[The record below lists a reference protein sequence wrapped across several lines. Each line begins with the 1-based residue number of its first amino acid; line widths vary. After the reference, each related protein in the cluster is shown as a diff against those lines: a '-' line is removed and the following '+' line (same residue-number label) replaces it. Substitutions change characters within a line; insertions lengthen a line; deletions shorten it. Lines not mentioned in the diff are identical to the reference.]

1 MNKSYIIDLQE
12 ADDGTGDAILQFP
25 DELIAETGWKEG
37 TVLNLRV
44 ERPVQTASFDVKNR
58 ILTLPVLDKNI
69 SGALYD
75 LFTGHEVGH
84 ALYTPIDGMLKARK
98 ENVIRDVT
106 NVVEDSR
113 IERKIK
119 HKYPGLKNSF
129 VKAYGELMDRD
140 FFGIKGTDINKMNFL
155 DRINLHCKGGAA
167 LRIQFN
173 DEERGLLNEVET
185 TETYD
190 IVIDVSK
197 KIIEYMKRKLEEE
210 EQKRAKAKAEGDD
223 GDDEDQSEYEE
234 VDFDDQGNS
243 KEQTFEDGEDV
254 GEQEVESNKQSD
266 SDEFDSVE
274 EDKKVSLED
283 QIRSF
288 TDAAYKENEKQL
300 FDNRLSNIIYANIPY
315 FNPKDVVDHKYI
327 WKKYK
332 EENFISS
339 TETFLKIRNESNKV
353 VSYLVKEFE
362 MRKNADQL
370 KRTTTAKTGE
380 LNMNKIYSYGFSED
394 IFKKISVVPGGKSHG
409 LVMFLDWSGSMHEH
423 IGNTMKQLINLVLF
437 CKKMNIPY
445 EVFAFVEDTDRE
457 KLTQQVRKVND
468 IYFKPYG
475 LMNLL
480 SSRMSSSE
488 FTYACSSLVCMAG
501 LANVRGYLP
510 HWLHMQGTPLN
521 QAIVHAMTIVPEFQ
535 KKNKLQIV
543 NTIFLTDGESNN
555 SNRYL
560 QHDPYYGLT
569 DVHMKC
575 ERLVIRDPV
584 TKHEEKVDNR
594 GMYETQTNAFIRLLK
609 ARTGSNIIGFYVIT
623 GRDFNRKIHQWFPK
637 QMNHEEMKD
646 NFRKSKFAI
655 LENTGYDEYYIL
667 RSNGLDTDEDSTFE
681 VKEGVTFK
689 GIASAFTKYN
699 SGKYNSRVVLN
710 RFIGLIT

>member
-1 MNKSYIIDLQE
+1 MELLESKSLLAKLMATE
-12 ADDGTGDAILQFP
+12 
-25 DELIAETGWKEG
+25 
-37 TVLNLRV
+37 NLVV
-44 ERPVQTASFDVKNR
+44 EQRPVPTASFDVKNR

-69 SGALYD
+69 SSALYD

-84 ALYTPIDGMLKARK
+84 ALYTPMDGMLKARDEK
-98 ENVIRDVT
+98 VIRDVS

-119 HKYPGLKNSF
+119 YKYPGLKNSF

-190 IVIDVSK
+190 DVIDVSK
-197 KIIEYMKRKLEEE
+197 KIIKYMKRKLEEE
-210 EQKRAKAKAEGDD
+210 EQKRAKAKAENNDD
-223 GDDEDQSEYEE
+223 GEDEDESEYEE

-288 TDAAYKENEKQL
+288 TVAAYKENEKQL
-300 FDNRLSNIIYANIPY
+300 FDNRLSNIIYANVPH

-327 WKKYK
+327 WTRYK
-332 EENFISS
+332 EENYISS
-339 TETFLKIRNESNKV
+339 TETFLRIRNESNRV

-409 LVMFLDWSGSMHEH
+409 LVMFLDWSGSMIDH

-445 EVFAFVEDTDRE
+445 EVFAFVEDTETE
-457 KLTQQVRKVND
+457 KQTQQIRKEND
-468 IYFKPYG
+468 IFFKPYG

-501 LANVRGYLP
+501 LSGTRGYFP
-510 HWLHMQGTPLN
+510 YWLSMQGTPLN

-555 SNRYL
+555 ANRYL
-560 QHDPYYGLT
+560 QKDPYYGLT
-569 DVHMKC
+569 DVSMKY

-584 TKHEEKVDNR
+584 TKHEEKIDGKN
-594 GMYETQTNAFIRLLK
+594 GYEAQTRAFIRLLK
-609 ARTGSNIIGFYVIT
+609 ARTGSNVIGFYVIS
-623 GRDFNRKIHQWFPK
+623 GRDFNRKVHEWFPK

-681 VKEGVTFK
+681 VKENSTFR

-699 SGKYNSRVVLN
+699 NGKHNSRVVLN
-710 RFIGLIT
+710 RFIGLIA

>member
-1 MNKSYIIDLQE
+1 M
-12 ADDGTGDAILQFP
+12 
-25 DELIAETGWKEG
+25 ELIESKSLLAKLMATE
-37 TVLNLRV
+37 NLVV
-44 ERPVQTASFDVKNR
+44 EQRPVQTASFDVKNR

-69 SGALYD
+69 SSALYD

-84 ALYTPIDGMLKARK
+84 ALYTPMEGMLKAK
-98 ENVIRDVT
+98 ELKINRDVA

-119 HKYPGLKNSF
+119 YKYPGLKNSF

-140 FFGIKGTDINKMNFL
+140 FFGIKGTDINKMNFI

-190 IVIDVSK
+190 DVIDVSK
-197 KIIEYMKRKLEEE
+197 KIVEYMKRQLEEQK
-210 EQKRAKAKAEGDD
+210 QKRAKTKAEEGESGD
-223 GDDEDQSEYEE
+223 GEGEEEYEE

-243 KEQTFEDGEDV
+243 QEQSFEDDGEEV
-254 GEQEVESNKQSD
+254 EEQDVESNKQSD
-266 SDEFDSVE
+266 SDEFESE
-274 EDKKVSLED
+274 EDDKQAKLED
-283 QIRSF
+283 EIRSF
-288 TDAAYKENEKQL
+288 TDAAYKENERLL
-300 FDNRLSNIIYANIPY
+300 FDNSVNSIIYANVPY
-315 FNPKDVVDHKYI
+315 FDPKKVVDHKEI
-327 WKKYK
+327 WKRYK
-332 EENFISS
+332 EDNHISS

-370 KRTTTAKTGE
+370 KRASTAKTGE
-380 LNMNKIYSYGFSED
+380 LNMSKIYSYEFSED
-394 IFKKISVVPGGKSHG
+394 IFKKITVVPGGKSHG
-409 LVMFLDWSGSMHEH
+409 LVMFLDWSGSMTDH

-445 EVFAFVEDTDRE
+445 DVYAFVEDTDKE
-457 KLTQQVRKVND
+457 NMTKQVPKEND
-468 IYFKPYG
+468 MYFKPYG
-475 LMNLL
+475 CMNLL
-480 SSRMSSSE
+480 SSRMTSSE

-501 LANVRGYLP
+501 LSNVRISFPY
-510 HWLHMQGTPLN
+510 WMHMQGTPLN

-555 SNRYL
+555 TNRYY
-560 QHDPYYGLT
+560 QKDPYYGLT
-569 DVHMKC
+569 DVQMKC
-575 ERLVIRDPV
+575 ERLVMRDPV
-584 TKHEEKVDNR
+584 TKHEQKIDNR
-594 GMYETQTNAFIRLLK
+594 SGHSAQTNALIRLLK
-609 ARTGSNIIGFYVIT
+609 ARTGSNVIGFYVIN
-623 GRDFNRKIHQWFPK
+623 GRDFNRKVYEWFPK
-637 QMNHEEMKD
+637 QMNHEEIKD

-667 RSNGLDTDEDSTFE
+667 RSSGLDTDEDSTFE
-681 VKEGVTFK
+681 VKENSTFR

-699 SGKYNSRVVLN
+699 SGKHNSRVVLN
-710 RFIGLIT
+710 RFIGLIA

>member
-1 MNKSYIIDLQE
+1 MELLESKSLLAKLMATE
-12 ADDGTGDAILQFP
+12 
-25 DELIAETGWKEG
+25 
-37 TVLNLRV
+37 NLVV
-44 ERPVQTASFDVKNR
+44 EQRPVPTASFDVKNR

-69 SGALYD
+69 SSALYD

-84 ALYTPIDGMLKARK
+84 ALYTPMEGMLKAK
-98 ENVIRDVT
+98 EENVIRDVA

-119 HKYPGLKNSF
+119 YKYPGLKNSF

-190 IVIDVSK
+190 NVIDVSK

-210 EQKRAKAKAEGDD
+210 EQKRAKAKAENNDD
-223 GDDEDQSEYEE
+223 GEDEDQSEYEE

-243 KEQTFEDGEDV
+243 LEKTFEDGEDAP
-254 GEQEVESNKQSD
+254 EQKIETNKQSD

-283 QIRSF
+283 QIRSY

-300 FDNRLSNIIYANIPY
+300 FDNSLSNIIYANIPY

-327 WKKYK
+327 WKRYK

-380 LNMNKIYSYGFSED
+380 LNMSKIYSYGFSED

-409 LVMFLDWSGSMHEH
+409 LVMFLDWSGSMVDH

-445 EVFAFVEDTDRE
+445 EVYAFVEDTDRE
-457 KLTQQVRKVND
+457 KLTKQTPKEND

-488 FTYACSSLVCMAG
+488 FTYAGSSLVCMAG
-501 LANVRGYLP
+501 LGKTRGYFP
-510 HWLHMQGTPLN
+510 HWMHMQGTPLN
-521 QAIVHAMTIVPEFQ
+521 QAIIHAMTIVPEFQ

-555 SNRYL
+555 ANRYL
-560 QHDPYYGLT
+560 QKDSYYGLT

-575 ERLVIRDPV
+575 ERLVIRDPI
-584 TKHEEKVDNR
+584 TRHEEKIDYRNS
-594 GMYETQTNAFIRLLK
+594 YEAQTNAFIRLLK
-609 ARTGSNIIGFYVIT
+609 ARTGSNVIGFYVIS
-623 GRDFNRKIHQWFPK
+623 GRDFNRKVHQWFPK
-637 QMNHEEMKD
+637 QINHEEMKD

-681 VKEGVTFK
+681 VKENLTFR

-699 SGKYNSRVVLN
+699 NGKHNSRVVLN
-710 RFIGLIT
+710 RFIGLIA

>member
-1 MNKSYIIDLQE
+1 MELLESKSLLAKLMATE
-12 ADDGTGDAILQFP
+12 
-25 DELIAETGWKEG
+25 
-37 TVLNLRV
+37 NLVV
-44 ERPVQTASFDVKNR
+44 EQRPVATASFDVKNR

-69 SGALYD
+69 SSALYD

-84 ALYTPIDGMLKARK
+84 ALYTPMEGMLKAK
-98 ENVIRDVT
+98 EENVIRDVA

-119 HKYPGLKNSF
+119 YKYPGLKNSF
-129 VKAYGELMDRD
+129 VKAYGELMDKD

-190 IVIDVSK
+190 DVIDVSK
-197 KIIEYMKRKLEEE
+197 KIIEYMKSKLEEE
-210 EQKRAKAKAEGDD
+210 EQKRAKAKAENNDD
-223 GDDEDQSEYEE
+223 GEDEDQSEYEE

-243 KEQTFEDGEDV
+243 LEKTFEDGDEIDQNDIQTN
-254 GEQEVESNKQSD
+254 ELNSD
-266 SDEFDSVE
+266 KFSKKE
-274 EDKKVSLED
+274 EDEKVSLED

-300 FDNRLSNIIYANIPY
+300 FDNSLSNIIYANIPH

-327 WKKYK
+327 WKRYK
-332 EENFISS
+332 EENFSSS

-380 LNMNKIYSYGFSED
+380 LNMSKIYSYGFSED

-409 LVMFLDWSGSMHEH
+409 LVMFLDWSGSMIDH

-445 EVFAFVEDTDRE
+445 EVFAFIEDTDNG
-457 KLTQQVRKVND
+457 KKTTQVKKEND
-468 IYFKPYG
+468 IYFAPYG

-488 FTYACSSLVCMAG
+488 FTYACSSLVCLAG
-501 LANVRGYLP
+501 LGKTRGYFP
-510 HWLHMQGTPLN
+510 YWMHMQGTPLN
-521 QAIVHAMTIVPEFQ
+521 QAIIHAMTIVPEFQ

-555 SNRYL
+555 SSRYL
-560 QHDPYYGLT
+560 QKDPYYGLT
-569 DVHMKC
+569 DVSMKC

-584 TKHEEKVDNR
+584 TKHEEKIDYRNS
-594 GMYETQTNAFIRLLK
+594 YEAQTNAFIRLLK
-609 ARTGSNIIGFYVIT
+609 ARTGSNVIGFYVIS
-623 GRDFNRKIHQWFPK
+623 GRDFNRKVYQWFPK
-637 QMNHEEMKD
+637 QTNHEEMKD

-667 RSNGLDTDEDSTFE
+667 RSNSLDTDEDSTFE
-681 VKEGVTFK
+681 VKENSTFR

-699 SGKYNSRVVLN
+699 SGKHNSRVVLN
-710 RFIGLIT
+710 RFIGLIA

>member
-1 MNKSYIIDLQE
+1 MELLESKSLLAKLMATE
-12 ADDGTGDAILQFP
+12 
-25 DELIAETGWKEG
+25 
-37 TVLNLRV
+37 NLVV
-44 ERPVQTASFDVKNR
+44 EQRPVQTASFDVKNR

-69 SGALYD
+69 SSALYD

-84 ALYTPIDGMLKARK
+84 ALYTPIEGMLKAK
-98 ENVIRDVT
+98 EENVIRDVA

-119 HKYPGLKNSF
+119 YKYPGLKNSF

-173 DEERGLLNEVET
+173 DEERNLLGEVET

-190 IVIDVSK
+190 DVIDVSK

-210 EQKRAKAKAEGDD
+210 EQKRDKAKAENGDD
-223 GDDEDQSEYEE
+223 GEDEDQFEYDE

-243 KEQTFEDGEDV
+243 LEELFEDGDEVDQKDIQNKEKNSDNF
-254 GEQEVESNKQSD
+254 GKKEQ
-266 SDEFDSVE
+266 
-274 EDKKVSLED
+274 DKKVSLED

-288 TDAAYKENEKQL
+288 TDAAYKENERQL
-300 FDNRLSNIIYANIPY
+300 FDNTVSNIIYANIPH

-327 WKKYK
+327 WKRYK
-332 EENFISS
+332 EENFSSS
-339 TETFLKIRNESNKV
+339 TESFLKIRNESNKV

-380 LNMNKIYSYGFSED
+380 LNMSKIYSYGFSED

-409 LVMFLDWSGSMHEH
+409 LVMFLDWSGSMIDH

-445 EVFAFVEDTDRE
+445 EVFAFIEDTDNG
-457 KLTQQVRKVND
+457 KKTVQVKKEND
-468 IYFKPYG
+468 IYFTPYG

-501 LANVRGYLP
+501 LGSNRGYLP
-510 HWLHMQGTPLN
+510 HWMYMQGTPLN

-560 QHDPYYGLT
+560 QKDSYYGLT
-569 DVHMKC
+569 DVNMKC
-575 ERLVIRDPV
+575 ERLIIRDPV
-584 TKHEEKVDNR
+584 TRQEEKIDYRNS
-594 GMYETQTNAFIRLLK
+594 YEAQTNAFIRLLK
-609 ARTGSNIIGFYVIT
+609 ARTGSNVIGFYVIN
-623 GRDFNRKIHQWFPK
+623 GRDFNRKVYQWFPK
-637 QMNHEEMKD
+637 QTNHEEIKD

-681 VKEGVTFK
+681 VKENSTFR

-699 SGKYNSRVVLN
+699 SGKHNSRVVLN
-710 RFIGLIT
+710 RFIGLIA

>member
-1 MNKSYIIDLQE
+1 
-12 ADDGTGDAILQFP
+12 
-25 DELIAETGWKEG
+25 
-37 TVLNLRV
+37 
-44 ERPVQTASFDVKNR
+44 
-58 ILTLPVLDKNI
+58 LDKNI

-190 IVIDVSK
+190 NVIDVSK

>member
-1 MNKSYIIDLQE
+1 MELLESKSLLAKLMATE
-12 ADDGTGDAILQFP
+12 
-25 DELIAETGWKEG
+25 
-37 TVLNLRV
+37 NLVV
-44 ERPVQTASFDVKNR
+44 EQRPVPTASFDVKNR

-69 SGALYD
+69 SSALYD

-84 ALYTPIDGMLKARK
+84 ALYTPMDGMLKARDEK
-98 ENVIRDVT
+98 VIRDVS

-119 HKYPGLKNSF
+119 YKYPGLKNSF

-190 IVIDVSK
+190 DVIDVSK
-197 KIIEYMKRKLEEE
+197 KIIKYMKRKLEEE
-210 EQKRAKAKAEGDD
+210 EQKRAKAKAENNDD
-223 GDDEDQSEYEE
+223 GEDEDESEYEE

-300 FDNRLSNIIYANIPY
+300 FDNRLSNIIYANVPH

-327 WKKYK
+327 WTRYK
-332 EENFISS
+332 EENYISS
-339 TETFLKIRNESNKV
+339 TETFLRIRNESNRV

-409 LVMFLDWSGSMHEH
+409 LVMFLDWSGSMIDH

-445 EVFAFVEDTDRE
+445 EVFAFVEDTETE
-457 KLTQQVRKVND
+457 KQTQQIRKEND
-468 IYFKPYG
+468 IFFKPYG

-501 LANVRGYLP
+501 LSGTRGYFP
-510 HWLHMQGTPLN
+510 YWLSMQGTPLN

-555 SNRYL
+555 ANRYL
-560 QHDPYYGLT
+560 QKDPYYGLT
-569 DVHMKC
+569 DVPMKY

-584 TKHEEKVDNR
+584 TKHEEKIDGKN
-594 GMYETQTNAFIRLLK
+594 GYEAQTRAFIRLLK
-609 ARTGSNIIGFYVIT
+609 ARTGSNVIGFYVIS
-623 GRDFNRKIHQWFPK
+623 GRDFNRKVHEWFPK

-681 VKEGVTFK
+681 VKENSTFR

-699 SGKYNSRVVLN
+699 NGKHNSRVVLN
-710 RFIGLIT
+710 RFIGLIA

>member
-1 MNKSYIIDLQE
+1 
-12 ADDGTGDAILQFP
+12 
-25 DELIAETGWKEG
+25 
-37 TVLNLRV
+37 
-44 ERPVQTASFDVKNR
+44 
-58 ILTLPVLDKNI
+58 
-69 SGALYD
+69 
-75 LFTGHEVGH
+75 
-84 ALYTPIDGMLKARK
+84 
-98 ENVIRDVT
+98 
-106 NVVEDSR
+106 
-113 IERKIK
+113 
-119 HKYPGLKNSF
+119 
-129 VKAYGELMDRD
+129 
-140 FFGIKGTDINKMNFL
+140 MNFL

-190 IVIDVSK
+190 DVIDVSK
-197 KIIEYMKRKLEEE
+197 KIIKYMKRKLEEE
-210 EQKRAKAKAEGDD
+210 EQKRAKAKAENNDD
-223 GDDEDQSEYEE
+223 GEDVDESEYEE

-254 GEQEVESNKQSD
+254 EEQEVESKEQSVW
-266 SDEFDSVE
+266 DEFDSVE
-274 EDKKVSLED
+274 EDEKVSLED

-300 FDNRLSNIIYANIPY
+300 FDNRLSNIIYANVPH

-332 EENFISS
+332 EENYISS
-339 TETFLKIRNESNKV
+339 TETFLRIRNESNRV

-409 LVMFLDWSGSMHEH
+409 LVMFLDWSGSMIDH

-445 EVFAFVEDTDRE
+445 EVFAFVEDTETE
-457 KLTQQVRKVND
+457 KQTQQIRKEND
-468 IYFKPYG
+468 IFFRPYG

-501 LANVRGYLP
+501 LSGTRGYFP
-510 HWLHMQGTPLN
+510 YWLSMQGTPLN

-555 SNRYL
+555 ANRYL
-560 QHDPYYGLT
+560 QKDPYYGLT
-569 DVHMKC
+569 DIPMKY

-584 TKHEEKVDNR
+584 TKHEEKIDGKN
-594 GMYETQTNAFIRLLK
+594 GYEAQTRAFIRLLK
-609 ARTGSNIIGFYVIT
+609 ARTGSNVIGFYVIS
-623 GRDFNRKIHQWFPK
+623 GRDFNRKVHEWFPK

-681 VKEGVTFK
+681 VKENSTFR

-699 SGKYNSRVVLN
+699 NGKHNSRVVLN
-710 RFIGLIT
+710 RFIGLIA

>member
-1 MNKSYIIDLQE
+1 MELLESKSLLAKLMATE
-12 ADDGTGDAILQFP
+12 
-25 DELIAETGWKEG
+25 
-37 TVLNLRV
+37 NLVV
-44 ERPVQTASFDVKNR
+44 EQRPVQTASFDVKNR
-58 ILTLPVLDKNI
+58 ILTLPVLDKNV
-69 SGALYD
+69 SSVLYD

-84 ALYTPIDGMLKARK
+84 ALYTPIEGMIKAK
-98 ENVIRDVT
+98 EENVIGDVA

-119 HKYPGLKNSF
+119 YKYPGLKNSF

-155 DRINLHCKGGAA
+155 DRINLHCKGGAS

-173 DEERGLLNEVET
+173 DEERSLLEEVET

-190 IVIDVSK
+190 DVIDVSK
-197 KIIEYMKRKLEEE
+197 KIIKYMKRKLEEE
-210 EQKRAKAKAEGDD
+210 EQKRAKAKAENDEN
-223 GDDEDQSEYEE
+223 GDDEDQSKFDE

-243 KEQTFEDGEDV
+243 LEKTFEDGEDV
-254 GEQEVESNKQSD
+254 PEQQVKANEQSD

-274 EDKKVSLED
+274 EDKKVSIED

-288 TDAAYKENEKQL
+288 TDAAYKENERLL
-300 FDNRLSNIIYANIPY
+300 FDNSMRNILYANIPH
-315 FNPKDVVDHKYI
+315 FDPRQVVDHKYI
-327 WKKYK
+327 WKRYK
-332 EENFISS
+332 EENFTSS
-339 TETFLKIRNESNKV
+339 TETFLKIRNESNRV

-370 KRTTTAKTGE
+370 KRATIAKTGE
-380 LNMNKIYSYGFSED
+380 LNMSKIYSYGFSED
-394 IFKKISVVPGGKSHG
+394 IFKKISVIPGGKSHG
-409 LVMFLDWSGSMHEH
+409 LVMFLDWSGSMVEH

-445 EVFAFVEDTDRE
+445 EVYAFVEDTDTV
-457 KLTQQVRKVND
+457 KLTRQVPKEND

-488 FTYACSSLVCMAG
+488 FTYAGSSLVCLAG
-501 LANVRGYLP
+501 LGKTRGYFP
-510 HWLHMQGTPLN
+510 YWMHMQGTPLN

-555 SNRYL
+555 SSRYY
-560 QHDPYYGLT
+560 QKDSYYGLT
-569 DVHMKC
+569 DVSMKC
-575 ERLVIRDPV
+575 DRLIIRDPV
-584 TKHEEKVDNR
+584 TKHEEKIDNNR
-594 GMYETQTNAFIRLLK
+594 IYDAQTNAFIRLLK
-609 ARTGSNIIGFYVIT
+609 ARTGSNVIGFYVIN
-623 GRDFNRKIHQWFPK
+623 GRDFNRKVYQWFPK
-637 QMNHEEMKD
+637 QNNHEEIKD
-646 NFRKSKFAI
+646 NFKKSKFAI

-681 VKEGVTFK
+681 VKENSTFR

-699 SGKYNSRVVLN
+699 NGKHNSRVVLN
-710 RFIGLIT
+710 RFIGLIA

>member
-1 MNKSYIIDLQE
+1 MELLESKSLLAKLMATE
-12 ADDGTGDAILQFP
+12 
-25 DELIAETGWKEG
+25 
-37 TVLNLRV
+37 NLVV
-44 ERPVQTASFDVKNR
+44 EQRAVATASFDVKNR

-84 ALYTPIDGMLKARK
+84 ALYTPMDGMLKARK

-190 IVIDVSK
+190 NVIDVSK

-210 EQKRAKAKAEGDD
+210 EQKRAKAKAEGNDD

-243 KEQTFEDGEDV
+243 LEKSFEDGEDAP
-254 GEQEVESNKQSD
+254 EQENETNKESGDNK
-266 SDEFDSVE
+266 FNSVE

-560 QHDPYYGLT
+560 QHDSYYGLT

>member
-1 MNKSYIIDLQE
+1 MELLESKSLL
-12 ADDGTGDAILQFP
+12 AKLMAT
-25 DELIAETGWKEG
+25 
-37 TVLNLRV
+37 
-44 ERPVQTASFDVKNR
+44 
-58 ILTLPVLDKNI
+58 
-69 SGALYD
+69 
-75 LFTGHEVGH
+75 
-84 ALYTPIDGMLKARK
+84 IDGMLKARK

-190 IVIDVSK
+190 NVIDVSK

>member
-1 MNKSYIIDLQE
+1 MELLESKSLLAKLMATE
-12 ADDGTGDAILQFP
+12 
-25 DELIAETGWKEG
+25 
-37 TVLNLRV
+37 NLVV
-44 ERPVQTASFDVKNR
+44 EQRPVQTASFDVKNR

-69 SGALYD
+69 SSALYD

-84 ALYTPIDGMLKARK
+84 ALYTPIEGMLKAK
-98 ENVIRDVT
+98 EENVIRDVT

-119 HKYPGLKNSF
+119 YKYPGLKNSF
-129 VKAYGELMDRD
+129 VKAYGELMTRD

-173 DEERGLLNEVET
+173 DEERNLLNEVET

-190 IVIDVSK
+190 DVIDVSK
-197 KIIEYMKRKLEEE
+197 RIIEYMKRKLEEE
-210 EQKRAKAKAEGDD
+210 EQKRTKAKAENGDD
-223 GDDEDQSEYEE
+223 GEDEDQPEYEE
-234 VDFDDQGNS
+234 VDFDNQGNS
-243 KEQTFEDGEDV
+243 KEQTFEDGDEIDE
-254 GEQEVESNKQSD
+254 GDIQANERD
-266 SDEFDSVE
+266 SDKFNKKK

-288 TDAAYKENEKQL
+288 TDASYKENEKQL
-300 FDNRLSNIIYANIPY
+300 FDNSVGNILYANIPH
-315 FNPKDVVDHKYI
+315 FDPKQVVDHKVI
-327 WKKYK
+327 WKRYK
-332 EENFISS
+332 QDNFSSS

-370 KRTTTAKTGE
+370 KRATTAKTGE
-380 LNMNKIYSYGFSED
+380 LNMSKIYSYGFNED

-409 LVMFLDWSGSMHEH
+409 LVMFLDWSGSMIDH

-437 CKKMNIPY
+437 CKKLNIPY
-445 EVFAFVEDTDRE
+445 EVYAFIEETDRE
-457 KLTQQVRKVND
+457 QETSQVKKEND
-468 IYFKPYG
+468 IYFRPYG

-480 SSRMSSSE
+480 SSRMSSAE
-488 FTYACSSLVCMAG
+488 FTYACSSLVCLAG
-501 LANVRGYLP
+501 LGSTRGYFP
-510 HWLHMQGTPLN
+510 YWMNMQGTPLN

-555 SNRYL
+555 SNRYY
-560 QHDPYYGLT
+560 QKDSYYGLQ
-569 DVHMKC
+569 DVKMDC
-575 ERLVIRDPV
+575 DRLIIRDPV
-584 TKHEEKVDNR
+584 TKHEEKINNTRNHDE
-594 GMYETQTNAFIRLLK
+594 YTSAFIRLLK
-609 ARTGSNIIGFYVIT
+609 SRTGSNVIGFYVIN
-623 GRDFNRKIHQWFPK
+623 GRDFNRKVYQWFPK
-637 QMNHEEMKD
+637 QTNHEEMKE
-646 NFRKSKFAI
+646 NFKKSKFAV

-681 VKEGVTFK
+681 VKENSTFR

-699 SGKYNSRVVLN
+699 SGKHSSRVVLN

>member
-1 MNKSYIIDLQE
+1 MELLESKSLLAKLMATE
-12 ADDGTGDAILQFP
+12 
-25 DELIAETGWKEG
+25 
-37 TVLNLRV
+37 NLVV
-44 ERPVQTASFDVKNR
+44 EQRPVQTASFDVKNR

-190 IVIDVSK
+190 NVIDVSK

-480 SSRMSSSE
+480 SSRMSSLE

>member
-1 MNKSYIIDLQE
+1 MELLESKSLLAKLMATE
-12 ADDGTGDAILQFP
+12 
-25 DELIAETGWKEG
+25 
-37 TVLNLRV
+37 NLVV
-44 ERPVQTASFDVKNR
+44 EQRPVPTASFDVKNR

-69 SGALYD
+69 SSALYD

-84 ALYTPIDGMLKARK
+84 ALYTPMDGMLKARDEK
-98 ENVIRDVT
+98 VIRDVS

-119 HKYPGLKNSF
+119 YKYPGLKNSF

-190 IVIDVSK
+190 DVIDVSK
-197 KIIEYMKRKLEEE
+197 KIIKYMKRRLEEE
-210 EQKRAKAKAEGDD
+210 EQKRAKAKAENNDD
-223 GDDEDQSEYEE
+223 GEDEDESEYEE

-300 FDNRLSNIIYANIPY
+300 FDNRLSNIIYANVPH

-327 WKKYK
+327 WTRYK
-332 EENFISS
+332 EENYISS
-339 TETFLKIRNESNKV
+339 TETFLRIRNESNRV

-409 LVMFLDWSGSMHEH
+409 LVMFLDWSGSMIDH

-445 EVFAFVEDTDRE
+445 EVFAFVEDTETE
-457 KLTQQVRKVND
+457 KQTQQIRKEND
-468 IYFKPYG
+468 IFFKPYG

-501 LANVRGYLP
+501 LSGTRGYFP
-510 HWLHMQGTPLN
+510 YWLSMQGTPLN

-555 SNRYL
+555 ANRYL
-560 QHDPYYGLT
+560 QKDPYYGLT
-569 DVHMKC
+569 DVSMKY

-584 TKHEEKVDNR
+584 TKHEEKIDGKN
-594 GMYETQTNAFIRLLK
+594 GYEAQTRAFIRLLK
-609 ARTGSNIIGFYVIT
+609 ARTGSNVIGFYVIS
-623 GRDFNRKIHQWFPK
+623 GRDFNRKVHEWFPK

-681 VKEGVTFK
+681 VKENSTFR

-699 SGKYNSRVVLN
+699 NGKHNSRVVLN
-710 RFIGLIT
+710 RFIGLIA

>member
-1 MNKSYIIDLQE
+1 MELLESKSLLAKLMATE
-12 ADDGTGDAILQFP
+12 
-25 DELIAETGWKEG
+25 
-37 TVLNLRV
+37 NLVV
-44 ERPVQTASFDVKNR
+44 EQRPVPTASFDVKNR

-69 SGALYD
+69 SSALYD

-84 ALYTPIDGMLKARK
+84 ALYTPMEGMMKAK
-98 ENVIRDVT
+98 EENVIRDVA

-119 HKYPGLKNSF
+119 YKYPGLKNSF
-129 VKAYGELMDRD
+129 VKAYGELMDKD

-173 DEERGLLNEVET
+173 DEERDLLGEVET

-190 IVIDVSK
+190 DVIDVSK
-197 KIIEYMKRKLEEE
+197 KIIEYMKSKLEEE
-210 EQKRAKAKAEGDD
+210 EQKRAKAKAENNDD
-223 GDDEDQSEYEE
+223 GEDEDESEYEE

-254 GEQEVESNKQSD
+254 DEQEVESNQQSD
-266 SDEFDSVE
+266 SDEFNSVE

-300 FDNRLSNIIYANIPY
+300 FDNSLSNIIYANIPH

-327 WKKYK
+327 WKRYK
-332 EENFISS
+332 EENFSSS
-339 TETFLKIRNESNKV
+339 TESFLKIRNESNKV

-380 LNMNKIYSYGFSED
+380 LNMSKIYSYGFSED

-409 LVMFLDWSGSMHEH
+409 LVMFLDWSGSMIDH

-445 EVFAFVEDTDRE
+445 EVFAFIEDTDND
-457 KLTQQVRKVND
+457 KKTVQVKKEND
-468 IYFKPYG
+468 IYFSPYG

-501 LANVRGYLP
+501 LGSNRGYLP
-510 HWLHMQGTPLN
+510 YWMHMQGTPLN

-560 QHDPYYGLT
+560 QKDPYYGLT
-569 DVHMKC
+569 DVSMKC

-584 TKHEEKVDNR
+584 TRHEEKIDYRNS
-594 GMYETQTNAFIRLLK
+594 YEAQTNAFIRLLK
-609 ARTGSNIIGFYVIT
+609 ARTGSNVIGFYVIS
-623 GRDFNRKIHQWFPK
+623 GRDFSRKVYQWFPK
-637 QMNHEEMKD
+637 QTNHEEMKD

-681 VKEGVTFK
+681 VKENSTFR

-699 SGKYNSRVVLN
+699 SGKHNSRVVLN
-710 RFIGLIT
+710 RFIGLIA

>member
-1 MNKSYIIDLQE
+1 M
-12 ADDGTGDAILQFP
+12 
-25 DELIAETGWKEG
+25 ELIESKSLLAKLMATE
-37 TVLNLRV
+37 NLVV
-44 ERPVQTASFDVKNR
+44 EQRPVQTASFDVKNR
-58 ILTLPVLDKNI
+58 ILTLPVLDRNI
-69 SGALYD
+69 SSALYD

-84 ALYTPIDGMLKARK
+84 ALYTPMEGMLKAK
-98 ENVIRDVT
+98 ELKINGDVA

-119 HKYPGLKNSF
+119 YKYPGLKNSF

-140 FFGIKGTDINKMNFL
+140 FFGIKGTDINKMNFI

-190 IVIDVSK
+190 DVIDVSK
-197 KIIEYMKRKLEEE
+197 KIVEYMKRQLEEQ
-210 EQKRAKAKAEGDD
+210 EQKRAKAKAEEGESGD
-223 GDDEDQSEYEE
+223 GEAEEEYEYEE

-243 KEQTFEDGEDV
+243 QEQSFEDGEDAP
-254 GEQEVESNKQSD
+254 EKEIDSNKLSD
-266 SDEFDSVE
+266 SDEVDSVE
-274 EDKKVSLED
+274 EDKQVSLED

-300 FDNRLSNIIYANIPY
+300 FDNSVNHIIYANVPY
-315 FNPKDVVDHKYI
+315 LDPKQVVDHKVI
-327 WKKYK
+327 WERYK
-332 EENFISS
+332 EENYISS
-339 TETFLKIRNESNKV
+339 PEAFLKIRNESNKV

-370 KRTTTAKTGE
+370 KRATTAKTGE
-380 LNMNKIYSYGFSED
+380 LNMSKIYSYGFSED

-409 LVMFLDWSGSMHEH
+409 LVMFLDWSGSMIDH

-445 EVFAFVEDTDRE
+445 DVYAFIEDTDS
-457 KLTQQVRKVND
+457 KNLTRQVPKEND
-468 IYFKPYG
+468 MHFKPYG

-480 SSRMSSSE
+480 SSRMTSAE

-501 LANVRGYLP
+501 LSKTRGYFP
-510 HWLHMQGTPLN
+510 SWMNMQGTPLN
-521 QAIVHAMTIVPEFQ
+521 SAIVHAMTIVPEFQ

-555 SNRYL
+555 TNRYY
-560 QHDPYYGLT
+560 QKDPYYGLT
-569 DVHMKC
+569 DTHMKC
-575 ERLVIRDPV
+575 ERLIIRDPV
-584 TKHEEKVDNR
+584 TKHEQKIDNR
-594 GMYETQTNAFIRLLK
+594 SGYAAQTNALIRLLK
-609 ARTGSNIIGFYVIT
+609 ARTGSNVIGFYVIN
-623 GRDFNRKIHQWFPK
+623 GRDFNRKVHEWFPK

-667 RSNGLDTDEDSTFE
+667 RSNGLDTDEDSSFE
-681 VKEGVTFK
+681 VKENSTFR

-699 SGKYNSRVVLN
+699 SGKHNSRVVLN
-710 RFIGLIT
+710 RFIGLIA

>member
-1 MNKSYIIDLQE
+1 MELLESKSLLAKLMATE
-12 ADDGTGDAILQFP
+12 
-25 DELIAETGWKEG
+25 
-37 TVLNLRV
+37 NLVV
-44 ERPVQTASFDVKNR
+44 EQRPVQTASFDVKNR

-190 IVIDVSK
+190 NVIDVSK

-339 TETFLKIRNESNKV
+339 TETFLKIRNE
-353 VSYLVKEFE
+353 
-362 MRKNADQL
+362 R
-370 KRTTTAKTGE
+370 
-380 LNMNKIYSYGFSED
+380 
-394 IFKKISVVPGGKSHG
+394 SHG

>member
-1 MNKSYIIDLQE
+1 MELLESKSLLAKLMATE
-12 ADDGTGDAILQFP
+12 
-25 DELIAETGWKEG
+25 
-37 TVLNLRV
+37 NLVV
-44 ERPVQTASFDVKNR
+44 EQRPVPTASFDVKNR

-69 SGALYD
+69 SSALYD

-84 ALYTPIDGMLKARK
+84 ALYTPMDGMLKARDEK
-98 ENVIRDVT
+98 VIRDVS

-119 HKYPGLKNSF
+119 YKYPGLKNSF
-129 VKAYGELMDRD
+129 VKAYGELMSRD

-167 LRIQFN
+167 LRIEFN

-190 IVIDVSK
+190 DVIDVSK
-197 KIIEYMKRKLEEE
+197 KIIKYMKRRLEEE
-210 EQKRAKAKAEGDD
+210 EQKRAKAKAENNDD
-223 GDDEDQSEYEE
+223 GEDEDESEYEE

-300 FDNRLSNIIYANIPY
+300 FDNRLSNIIYANIPH
-315 FNPKDVVDHKYI
+315 FNPKDAVDHKYI
-327 WKKYK
+327 WTRYK
-332 EENFISS
+332 EENYISS
-339 TETFLKIRNESNKV
+339 TETFLRIRNESNRV

-409 LVMFLDWSGSMHEH
+409 LVMFLDWSGSMIDH

-445 EVFAFVEDTDRE
+445 EVFAFVEETDPE
-457 KLTQQVRKVND
+457 KLTKQLPKEND
-468 IYFKPYG
+468 IFFRPYG

-501 LANVRGYLP
+501 LSGTRGYFP
-510 HWLHMQGTPLN
+510 YWLSMQGTPLN
-521 QAIVHAMTIVPEFQ
+521 AAIVHAMTIVPEFQ

-555 SNRYL
+555 ANRYL
-560 QHDPYYGLT
+560 QKDPYYGLT
-569 DVHMKC
+569 DVHMKY

-584 TKHEEKVDNR
+584 TKHEEKIDGKYGN
-594 GMYETQTNAFIRLLK
+594 EAQTRAFIRLLK
-609 ARTGSNIIGFYVIT
+609 ARTGSNVIGFYVIS
-623 GRDFNRKIHQWFPK
+623 GRDFNRKVHEWYPK

-681 VKEGVTFK
+681 VKENSTFR

-699 SGKYNSRVVLN
+699 NGKHNSRVVLN
-710 RFIGLIT
+710 RFIGLIA

>member
-1 MNKSYIIDLQE
+1 MELLESKSLLAKLMATE
-12 ADDGTGDAILQFP
+12 
-25 DELIAETGWKEG
+25 
-37 TVLNLRV
+37 NLVV
-44 ERPVQTASFDVKNR
+44 EQRPVQTASFDVKNR

-69 SGALYD
+69 SSVLYD

-84 ALYTPIDGMLKARK
+84 ALYTPIEGMIKAK
-98 ENVIRDVT
+98 EENVIGDVA

-119 HKYPGLKNSF
+119 YKYPGLKNSF

-155 DRINLHCKGGAA
+155 DRINLHCKGGAS

-173 DEERGLLNEVET
+173 DEERGLLEEVET

-190 IVIDVSK
+190 DVIDVSK
-197 KIIEYMKRKLEEE
+197 KIIKYMKRKLEEE
-210 EQKRAKAKAEGDD
+210 EQKRAKAKAENDEN
-223 GDDEDQSEYEE
+223 GDDEDQSKFDE

-243 KEQTFEDGEDV
+243 LEKTFEDGEDV
-254 GEQEVESNKQSD
+254 PEQQVEANKQSD

-274 EDKKVSLED
+274 EDKKVSIED

-288 TDAAYKENEKQL
+288 TDAAYKENERLL
-300 FDNRLSNIIYANIPY
+300 FDNSMRNILYANIPR
-315 FNPKDVVDHKYI
+315 FDPGQVVDHKYI
-327 WKKYK
+327 WKRYK
-332 EENFISS
+332 EENFTSS
-339 TETFLKIRNESNKV
+339 TETFLKIRNESNRV

-370 KRTTTAKTGE
+370 KRATIAKTGE
-380 LNMNKIYSYGFSED
+380 LNMSKIYSYGFSED

-409 LVMFLDWSGSMHEH
+409 LVMFLDWSGSMVEH

-445 EVFAFVEDTDRE
+445 EVYAFVEDTDTV
-457 KLTQQVRKVND
+457 KLTRQVPKEND

-488 FTYACSSLVCMAG
+488 FTYAGSSLVCLAG
-501 LANVRGYLP
+501 LGKTRGYFP
-510 HWLHMQGTPLN
+510 YWMHMQGTPLN

-555 SNRYL
+555 SSRYY
-560 QHDPYYGLT
+560 QKDSYYGLT
-569 DVHMKC
+569 DVSMKC
-575 ERLVIRDPV
+575 DRLIIRDPV
-584 TKHEEKVDNR
+584 TKHEEKIDNNR
-594 GMYETQTNAFIRLLK
+594 SYDAQTNAFIRLLK
-609 ARTGSNIIGFYVIT
+609 ARTGSNVIGFYVIN
-623 GRDFNRKIHQWFPK
+623 GRDFNRKVYQWFPK
-637 QMNHEEMKD
+637 QNNHEEIKD
-646 NFRKSKFAI
+646 NFKKSKFAI

-681 VKEGVTFK
+681 VKENSTFR

-699 SGKYNSRVVLN
+699 SGKHNSRVVLN
-710 RFIGLIT
+710 RFIGLIA

>member
-1 MNKSYIIDLQE
+1 MELLESKSLLAKLMATE
-12 ADDGTGDAILQFP
+12 
-25 DELIAETGWKEG
+25 
-37 TVLNLRV
+37 NLVV
-44 ERPVQTASFDVKNR
+44 EQRPVATASFDVKNR

-69 SGALYD
+69 SSALYD

-84 ALYTPIDGMLKARK
+84 ALYTPIEGMIKAREEK
-98 ENVIRDVT
+98 VISDVT

-119 HKYPGLKNSF
+119 YKYPGLKNSF
-129 VKAYGELMDRD
+129 VKAYSELMDRD

-173 DEERGLLNEVET
+173 DEERSLLNEVET

-190 IVIDVSK
+190 DVIDVSK
-197 KIIEYMKRKLEEE
+197 KIIEYMKRQLEEQ
-210 EQKRAKAKAEGDD
+210 EQKRAKAKAENSDDD
-223 GDDEDQSEYEE
+223 GDDENQSEIEE
-234 VDFDDQGNS
+234 VEFEDQGNS

-254 GEQEVESNKQSD
+254 EEQEVESNQQSD
-266 SDEFDSVE
+266 SDEVDSVE
-274 EDKKVSLED
+274 EDKQSSLED

-300 FDNRLSNIIYANIPY
+300 FDNSVSHIIYANVPHLD
-315 FNPKDVVDHKYI
+315 PKQVVDHKVI
-327 WKKYK
+327 WKRYK
-332 EENFISS
+332 EENYISS
-339 TETFLKIRNESNKV
+339 PETFLKIRNESNKV

-370 KRTTTAKTGE
+370 KRATTAKTGE
-380 LNMNKIYSYGFSED
+380 LNMSKIYSYGFSED
-394 IFKKISVVPGGKSHG
+394 IFKKITVVPGGKSHG
-409 LVMFLDWSGSMHEH
+409 LVMFLDWSGSMIDH

-445 EVFAFVEDTDRE
+445 DVYAFIEDTDTENLVR
-457 KLTQQVRKVND
+457 QVPKEND
-468 IYFKPYG
+468 MHFKSYG

-480 SSRMSSSE
+480 SSRMSSAE

-501 LANVRGYLP
+501 LSKVRSSFPY
-510 HWLHMQGTPLN
+510 WMHMQGTPLN

-555 SNRYL
+555 SNRYY
-560 QHDPYYGLT
+560 QKDPYYGLT
-569 DVHMKC
+569 DTHMKC

-584 TKHEEKVDNR
+584 TKHEQKIDNR
-594 GMYETQTNAFIRLLK
+594 SSYSTQQTNALIRLLK
-609 ARTGSNIIGFYVIT
+609 ARTGSNVVGFYVIN
-623 GRDFNRKIHQWFPK
+623 GRDFNRKVHEWFPK

-646 NFRKSKFAI
+646 NFRKTKYAI

-681 VKEGVTFK
+681 VKENSTFR

-699 SGKYNSRVVLN
+699 NGKHNSRVVLN
-710 RFIGLIT
+710 RFIGLIA

>member
-1 MNKSYIIDLQE
+1 MQLLESKSLLAKLMATE
-12 ADDGTGDAILQFP
+12 
-25 DELIAETGWKEG
+25 
-37 TVLNLRV
+37 NLVV
-44 ERPVQTASFDVKNR
+44 EQRPVPTASFDVKNR

-69 SGALYD
+69 SSALYD

-84 ALYTPIDGMLKARK
+84 ALYTPMEGMLKARDEK
-98 ENVIRDVT
+98 VIRDVA

-119 HKYPGLKNSF
+119 YKYPGLKNSF
-129 VKAYGELMDRD
+129 VKAYGELMEKD
-140 FFGIKGTDINKMNFL
+140 FFGVKGTDINKMNFL

-190 IVIDVSK
+190 DVIDVSK
-197 KIIEYMKRKLEEE
+197 KIIEYMKRQLQEE
-210 EQKRAKAKAEGDD
+210 EQKRAKAKAENGDD
-223 GDDEDQSEYEE
+223 GDDEETEYEE

-243 KEQTFEDGEDV
+243 QEQSFEDGEDV
-254 GEQEVESNKQSD
+254 EEQDVESKKQSD
-266 SDEFDSVE
+266 SDEFDSE

-300 FDNRLSNIIYANIPY
+300 FDNTVSNILYANVPH
-315 FNPKDVVDHKYI
+315 FNPKEVVDHKDI
-327 WKKYK
+327 WKRYK
-332 EENFISS
+332 ADNHASS
-339 TETFLKIRNESNKV
+339 TETFIKIRNESNRV

-380 LNMNKIYSYGFSED
+380 LNMSKIYSYGFSED

-409 LVMFLDWSGSMHEH
+409 LVMFLDWSGSMIDH

-445 EVFAFVEDTDRE
+445 EVYAFVEDTDTENMVR
-457 KLTQQVRKVND
+457 QVKKEND
-468 IYFKPYG
+468 MYFKPYG

-501 LANVRGYLP
+501 LSNVRISFPY
-510 HWLHMQGTPLN
+510 WMHMQGTPLN

-555 SNRYL
+555 NNRYY

-569 DVHMKC
+569 DVSMKC
-575 ERLVIRDPV
+575 ERLIIRDPI
-584 TKHEEKVDNR
+584 TKHEEKIDNKS
-594 GMYETQTNAFIRLLK
+594 GYDAQTNALIRLLK
-609 ARTGSNIIGFYVIT
+609 ARTGSNVIGFYVIS
-623 GRDFNRKIHQWFPK
+623 GRDFNRKVYQWFPK

-646 NFRKSKFAI
+646 NFRKSKFAV

-681 VKEGVTFK
+681 VKENSTFR

-699 SGKYNSRVVLN
+699 SGKHNSRVVLN
-710 RFIGLIT
+710 RFIGLIA

>member
-1 MNKSYIIDLQE
+1 MELLESKSLLAKLMATE
-12 ADDGTGDAILQFP
+12 
-25 DELIAETGWKEG
+25 
-37 TVLNLRV
+37 NLVV
-44 ERPVQTASFDVKNR
+44 EQRPVQTASFDVKNR

-190 IVIDVSK
+190 NVIDVSK